1 MRIAHCIV
9 KAVCPALP
17 RTADGKRG
25 AKVRDN
31 KDILPGTVIA
41 TFNAQDQ
48 HEGHAA
54 IYESQSAAGVKLMP
68 DAGADN
74 TLKLS
79 CG

>member
-17 RTADGKRG
+17 RTADGKKG

-31 KDILPGTVIA
+31 KDGTVIA

-54 IYESQSAAGVKLMP
+54 IYESLSAAGVKLMP